1 MNCALPIY
9 QHCEELVVLYSQ
21 GFQHLLEDMRGAK
34 GTLQLQSKGDILLD
48 KVRALKEKHKHDI
61 SDKIQM
67 LTSERDQALS
77 KV

>member
-1 MNCALPIY
+1 MQSMDFFYDL
-9 QHCEELVVLYSQ
+9 CELAILSQ
-21 GFQHLLEDMRGAK
+21 GLQHLLKDMRGAK
-34 GTLQLQSKGDILLD
+34 GTLRLQSKGDILLD
-48 KVRALKEKHKHDI
+48 KVRALKEKHKQDI